1 MERSLSSINW
11 RSGREKDRGKIVFA
25 WTHVTRVARREI
37 TQLLSEREGRIVGEE
52 RGDGATE
59 IRIIFAENMQPYPLS
74 VIRF

>member
-11 RSGREKDRGKIVFA
+11 RSGREKDRGKIASA